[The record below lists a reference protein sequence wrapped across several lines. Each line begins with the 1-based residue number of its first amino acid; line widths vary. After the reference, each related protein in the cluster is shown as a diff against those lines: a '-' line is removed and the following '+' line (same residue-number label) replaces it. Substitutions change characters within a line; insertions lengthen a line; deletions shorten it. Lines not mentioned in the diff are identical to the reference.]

1 MYNVAK
7 SVFKCFEIS
16 NLRKQTLPPLL
27 QIRTHQHGERPCSQ
41 GHRKRSRARLLCVFI
56 YDLFF
61 FFFVF
66 PCKLLSLSTVPSQI
80 LTETLWELKASL
92 ISDERRQSDPS
103 PLRQRQTA

>member
-1 MYNVAK
+1 MGKGLVPKVTEKEAEPGC
-7 SVFKCFEIS
+7 SVC
-16 NLRKQTLPPLL
+16 
-27 QIRTHQHGERPCSQ
+27 
-41 GHRKRSRARLLCVFI
+41 
-56 YDLFF
+56 LFMTYF